1 MNASRQDMS
10 ALFTDAERGSLMA
23 DGPIPLY
30 HQLYQLLKRRIASG
44 SIPNG
49 TRLPTEQQ
57 LAVGFGV
64 SRITAKRVMDLLAAD
79 NLIER
84 KRGKGS
90 HVTYEPAD
98 SEVEAPLVGMLEK
111 LASMSRTTIVKVLQV
126 RELVPQQN
134 IIEDLGL
141 EPEETVHY
149 VQRVRSSEEG
159 VPFAYY
165 ESWTRGITQG
175 FTAEN
180 ISKTQRFAIMAEN
193 GHNVGRIEQY
203 LSAGA
208 ATAEVAEF
216 LGLHVGDPVLTLLRH
231 SFDENGD
238 VVDLLSCQYHPDR
251 FHYRMN
257 MSMEDYV
264 SG

>member
-1 MNASRQDMS
+1 MNAAPQEMNV
-10 ALFTDAERGSLMA
+10 LFTQAERTSLKA

-44 SIPNG
+44 SISNG

-79 NLIER
+79 DLIER

-90 HVTYEPAD
+90 HVTYEPSD
-98 SEVEAPLVGMLEK
+98 TEVEAPLVGMLEK
-111 LASMSRTTIVKVLQV
+111 LASMSRTTVVKVLQV
-126 RELVPQQN
+126 SEIEPSQN
-134 IIEDLGL
+134 IVEDLNL
-141 EPEETVHY
+141 EPGETVHY
-149 VQRVRSSEEG
+149 VQRVRSSEDG
-159 VPFAYY
+159 APFAYY
-165 ESWTRGITQG
+165 ESWTRGISHG

-193 GHNVGRIEQY
+193 GHDIGRIEQY

-208 ATAEVAEF
+208 ATAEVADS
-216 LGLHVGDPVLTLLRH
+216 LGLHIGDPVLTLLRH
-231 SFDENGD
+231 SYDANGD

-257 MSMEDYV
+257 LSMEDYT
-264 SG
+264 S